1 MLQGKFGPYV
11 NESNVWEIWAE
22 MYNTQEEDENKEKNK
37 EEDNG
42 NN

>member
-11 NESNVWEIWAE
+11 NENNVWEIWAE